1 METEIFDKGFFEKLN
16 TLKMSLNMRL
26 SEGMSG
32 IRKSGAKGNS
42 VEFSDFR
49 EYIPGD
55 DIRRIDWNA
64 YGRTDKLYIKQFME
78 EKEGI
83 YNIFVDTSRSMAFG
97 EMPKNRMALQV
108 AGALS
113 YVILNNLDRVYVNNM
128 KENSVTKGKGMT
140 GGAAFPYILEE
151 LKNMASSG
159 GTSLSKS
166 ILSRPVSAG
175 GTSVIISD
183 FLDPQGISEAVK
195 YLTYKKQTVVLIQ
208 ILAKE
213 EEEIDYEGTVN
224 LVDMENGKKL
234 KITMTNAAIK
244 EYNKSLATM
253 KEALKK
259 LAKKYGATYVYIR
272 SDESLLNAMLHGL
285 DGVLASK

>member
-1 METEIFDKGFFEKLN
+1 METEIFDSGFFEKLN

-26 SEGMSG
+26 SAGMSG
-32 IRKSGAKGNS
+32 IRKSSAKGNS

-83 YNIFVDTSRSMAFG
+83 YNIFVDTSKSMTFG
-97 EMPKNRMALQV
+97 KLPKYRMALQT

-113 YVILNNLDRVYVNNM
+113 YVILNNLDRVYINNM
-128 KENSVTKGKGMT
+128 KENSVTKGRGVT
-140 GGAAFPYILEE
+140 GSAAFPYILEE
-151 LKNMASSG
+151 LNNMTFDG

-166 ILSRPVSAG
+166 ILSRPVSSG

-183 FLDPQGISEAVK
+183 FLDEEGIADAIK

-213 EEEIDYEGTVN
+213 EEDISYEGTVN
-224 LVDMENGKKL
+224 LVDMENGGKL

-244 EYNKSLATM
+244 EYNKNLAAM
-253 KEALKK
+253 KGSLKK
-259 LAKKYGATYVYIR
+259 LAKKYGASYVYIR
-272 SDESLLNAMLHGL
+272 SDDSLLNAMLHGL
-285 DGVLASK
+285 SGVLASK

>member
-32 IRKSGAKGNS
+32 IRKSSAKGNS

-78 EKEGI
+78 EKEGV

-97 EMPKNRMALQV
+97 EMPKSRMALQV

-128 KENSVTKGKGMT
+128 KENSVTKGRGVT

-151 LKNMASSG
+151 LQNMASSG

-166 ILSRPVSAG
+166 VLSRPVSVG

-183 FLDPQGISEAVK
+183 FLDEQGIAEAVK

-253 KEALKK
+253 KASLKK

-272 SDESLLNAMLHGL
+272 SDESLLTAMLHGL
-285 DGVLASK
+285 NGVLVAK